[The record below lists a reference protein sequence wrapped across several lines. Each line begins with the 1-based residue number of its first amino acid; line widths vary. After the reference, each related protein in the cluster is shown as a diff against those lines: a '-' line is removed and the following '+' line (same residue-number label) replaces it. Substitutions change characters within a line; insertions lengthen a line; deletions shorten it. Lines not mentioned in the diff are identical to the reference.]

1 MKKQDIKKILA
12 SLDERDLPEGFH
24 SRLKNKLKQEPRPKA
39 GVNSKGWY
47 RLAAGIAALFIIFVA
62 VRLAEPS
69 IFPFRTKSS
78 DQAPAEATNQ
88 LDVEAEEGKDNSNRP
103 ANGKETFDSESTQG
117 SKSSQIQISVDDM
130 EAAKAA
136 LYKLKDKYQLII
148 MSEDGQ
154 LFELRLED
162 EDDWASL
169 YTDLQA
175 IGSIK
180 QDELIS
186 GGPISIYI
194 IED

>member
-1 MKKQDIKKILA
+1 
-12 SLDERDLPEGFH
+12 
-24 SRLKNKLKQEPRPKA
+24 
-39 GVNSKGWY
+39 
-47 RLAAGIAALFIIFVA
+47 
-62 VRLAEPS
+62 
-69 IFPFRTKSS
+69 
-78 DQAPAEATNQ
+78 
-88 LDVEAEEGKDNSNRP
+88 
-103 ANGKETFDSESTQG
+103 
-117 SKSSQIQISVDDM
+117 M

-148 MSEDGQ
+148 MSEGGQ